1 MKKLS
6 LFLAVVLLVASPSAS
21 AAGTVKYV
29 KQKAGQF
36 CKALEIGKYVV
47 TPSGKLKCTVAEGIP
62 RARWSHS

>member
-6 LFLAVVLLVASPSAS
+6 LFLAAALLVASPSAS

-36 CKALEIGKYVV
+36 CKTLDIGKYVV
-47 TPSGKLKCTVAEGIP
+47 TPSGKLKCTVTKGTT